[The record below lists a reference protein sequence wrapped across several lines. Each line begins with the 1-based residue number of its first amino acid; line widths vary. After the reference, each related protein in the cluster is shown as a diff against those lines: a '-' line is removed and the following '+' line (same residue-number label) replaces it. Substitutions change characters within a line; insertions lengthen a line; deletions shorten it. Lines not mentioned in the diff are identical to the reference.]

1 MWAVLYRLA
10 SPKYF
15 FYQTRWPLNL
25 IGLVALVSLI
35 IGLMLGLIFS
45 PPDYQQGDA
54 VRMMYVHVP
63 AAFLSLSLYAFMAF
77 CAILLLVWQIK
88 LAGIMLSAAAKTGA
102 SMALIALVTGSLW
115 GKPMWGTWWV
125 WGDARLNLTAILLL
139 VYLGYIASRQF
150 NKDLAKTAKNSSII
164 GIFGIIQIPIL
175 HFSVIWWRSVH
186 QQASILSQET
196 VASGDAPMSSDI
208 LVTLLISVLLVTL
221 VHIFL
226 TKRFRIS
233 NDISWEDYLN
243 PQSRAKI

>member
-1 MWAVLYRLA
+1 MNQPAAKAKQPCFRDRLHGNRR
-10 SPKYF
+10 KKKC
-15 FYQTRWPLNL
+15 RV
-25 IGLVALVSLI
+25 VALVL
-35 IGLMLGLIFS
+35 
-45 PPDYQQGDA
+45 
-54 VRMMYVHVP
+54 R
-63 AAFLSLSLYAFMAF
+63 
-77 CAILLLVWQIK
+77 
-88 LAGIMLSAAAKTGA
+88 AG
-102 SMALIALVTGSLW
+102 
-115 GKPMWGTWWV
+115 V

-196 VASGDAPMSSDI
+196 IASGDAPMSSDI

-221 VHIFL
+221 VHVSL

-233 NDISWEDYLN
+233 NDISWADYLN